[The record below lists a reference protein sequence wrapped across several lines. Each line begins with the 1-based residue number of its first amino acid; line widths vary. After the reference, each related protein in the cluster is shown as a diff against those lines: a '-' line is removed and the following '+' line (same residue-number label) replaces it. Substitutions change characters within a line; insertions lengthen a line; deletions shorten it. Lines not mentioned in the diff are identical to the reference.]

1 MKTIKISVKPKKA
14 MKALSLPKIAFP
26 VNEFAGYLNLIK
38 DYTMKHGDV
47 SLILEIRDKNGD
59 GELENT
65 YEFTKNSSPNPL
77 LIVRKILFS
86 EDYSEVPSAAK
97 EEFLVELENDL
108 KIPHASQI
116 FEEKRKSR
124 FAFRRSNKTGF
135 LDSENATSSNVAI
148 ATNGKAENLSSVA
161 PEAPTGFP
169 DSENATSSN
178 VAIATNEE
186 TENLSSIAPEAQT
199 GFPDSENATSSN
211 VAIATNEEADNLSSV
226 APEVPIGFPDS
237 ESATSSNVA
246 FFNSCNEFHLLEQG
260 SANKNYQHNIEVLNA
275 KISSFFQAESEAVK
289 AKQRELE
296 ALEVKDQSAVI
307 RAKLLIEEI
316 YEKELRLEKKWA

>member
-1 MKTIKISVKPKKA
+1 MKTIKLAVKPKKA

-26 VNEFAGYLNLIK
+26 VNEFAGYLNLIM

-77 LIVRKILFS
+77 LIVRQILFS

-108 KIPHASQI
+108 KIPRASQI

-124 FAFRRSNKTGF
+124 FTFRRSNKTGF

-148 ATNGKAENLSSVA
+148 ATNEEAENLSRIA
-161 PEAPTGFP
+161 PEVPTGFP

-186 TENLSSIAPEAQT
+186 AENLSSIAPEAPT
-199 GFPDSENATSSN
+199 GFPN
-211 VAIATNEEADNLSSV
+211 
-226 APEVPIGFPDS
+226 S

-246 FFNSCNEFHLLEQG
+246 FFNGCNEFHLLEQG

-289 AKQRELE
+289 EKQKELE
-296 ALEVKDQSAVI
+296 ELEVKDQSAVI